1 MIFSSRFFCS
11 RLFTNLFGL
20 QLEVPAIASVV
31 PCSTEWNLTSG
42 QLVDESA
49 VNSLIFYCRNGG
61 FVSICD
67 SIRLPDDVAVGFL
80 SGAKG
85 SVYYLDSQFFP
96 FPPFHRVHLRD
107 YVDPIVCAALSSRDA
122 KQSS

>member
-1 MIFSSRFFCS
+1 M
-11 RLFTNLFGL
+11 
-20 QLEVPAIASVV
+20 PAIASVV

-85 SVYYLDSQFFP
+85 SVYYLDS
-96 FPPFHRVHLRD
+96 
-107 YVDPIVCAALSSRDA
+107 
-122 KQSS
+122 